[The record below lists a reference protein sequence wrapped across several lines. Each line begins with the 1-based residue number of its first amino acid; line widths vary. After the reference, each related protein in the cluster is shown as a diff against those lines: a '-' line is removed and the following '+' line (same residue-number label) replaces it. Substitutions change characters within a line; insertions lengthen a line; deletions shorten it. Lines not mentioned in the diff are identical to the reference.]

1 MIRFISNRSGES
13 FDGPVKYQILMT
25 KYTFLWCAENGEGQ
39 SGKCIISIII
49 CYSEA
54 SKENEITQVT
64 EKSVL
69 DRSGGKVQI
78 SGNSQESN
86 LSHVCLF
93 RKSTGTAGFVLFFQN

>member
-1 MIRFISNRSGES
+1 
-13 FDGPVKYQILMT
+13 MT

-64 EKSVL
+64 GKSVL
-69 DRSGGKVQI
+69 DRSEKVKSRSLEIPSNAIFHMSVSVGYQ
-78 SGNSQESN
+78 QEQ
-86 LSHVCLF
+86 L
-93 RKSTGTAGFVLFFQN
+93 VLFYFFRMEVK